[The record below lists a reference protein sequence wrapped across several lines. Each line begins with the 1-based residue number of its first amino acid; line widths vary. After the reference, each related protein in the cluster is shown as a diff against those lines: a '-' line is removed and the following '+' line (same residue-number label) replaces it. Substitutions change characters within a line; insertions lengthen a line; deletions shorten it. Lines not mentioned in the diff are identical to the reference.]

1 MLRPYIP
8 FRGILSPIYALPP
21 PITRKNDGIPAKS
34 VTRPPRR
41 DHSITKW
48 KDRGIR
54 ASACTVGP
62 SGCGVLTIH
71 ALVRTS

>member
-41 DHSITKW
+41 DHRDNPARWERNRAGKMPGRLNAASTDDAG
-48 KDRGIR
+48 DR
-54 ASACTVGP
+54 
-62 SGCGVLTIH
+62 
-71 ALVRTS
+71 